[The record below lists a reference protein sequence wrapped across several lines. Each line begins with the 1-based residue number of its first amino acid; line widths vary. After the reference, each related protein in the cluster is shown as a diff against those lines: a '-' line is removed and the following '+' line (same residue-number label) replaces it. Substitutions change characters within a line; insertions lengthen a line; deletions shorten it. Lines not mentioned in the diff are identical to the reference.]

1 MSVQQAIRLKVAR
14 PQQQDVGKGLVRLPV
29 ESLEALGL
37 EQGDVVEVRGKQS
50 TAATALAAHPE
61 DAGIE
66 VVRMDGLLRSNAG
79 VGIGETAE
87 LAKAEWKPAER
98 ILLAPA
104 SEGVHLQGSGGALLP
119 TLLHR
124 PLVKGDVVSTSVARR
139 PAQMPGGAMPPQAA
153 AKAFGLM
160 EIRLVVAETIP
171 RGLVRVTPETEIE
184 LLPELAEAERLAV
197 PPITYD
203 DLGGMGAAVQ
213 SVREMIELPLKHPE
227 LFDRLGISPPKG
239 VLLHGPPG
247 TGKTLLAKA
256 VASET
261 DARFLTINGP
271 EILGGGYG
279 ETEGRLR
286 ELFEQA
292 EKSAPSILFID
303 ELDSLAP
310 KRAQSSEMERRLVAQ
325 LLTLMDGMRADR
337 KVVVIGAT
345 NRIDSIDE
353 ALRRPGR
360 FDREIEIGIPDRDG
374 RYEILQV
381 HTRGMPLAP
390 DVDLEGLADTSHGF
404 TGSDLAALVREAAMA
419 TLRRIFPDLD
429 PDEPEI
435 SPEVLG
441 ALEVTNSDFE
451 EGQKEVQPSALR
463 EILVQVPNITWENVG
478 GLDEVKGRLRELVEL
493 PLEKPETFTR
503 LGIQAPKGVLLY
515 GPPGT
520 GKTLLAKAV
529 ANEVGANFLTAK
541 GSTLLSKWYGESEQK
556 VAAFF
561 RRARQAAPAVLFFD
575 ELDSLAPA
583 RGGGMGTHEATERV
597 VNQFLAEL
605 DGMEEL
611 RGVAII
617 GATNRPDR
625 IDPALLRPGRFDELV
640 YVPVPDVQARE
651 EILRALTRSMTL
663 EGDVELA
670 QLAELSEG
678 FTGADLRAACTKAG
692 LLAIRENPDALEV
705 GREHFLRAVKETIPS
720 VTEETQ
726 SEYEQV
732 ARRVKQ
738 QQSRIGF
745 HVAE

>member
-1 MSVQQAIRLKVAR
+1 MSEQSGVRLKVAR

-29 ESLEALGL
+29 ETLEALSL
-37 EQGDVVEVRGKQS
+37 EQGGVVEVRGKRA

-61 DAGIE
+61 DAGID

-79 VGIGETAE
+79 VGIGETVE
-87 LAKAEWKPAER
+87 LAPAEWRPAER

-104 SEGVHLQGSGGALLP
+104 TEGVHLQGDGAGLLP
-119 TLLHR
+119 TLVHR

-139 PAQMPGGAMPPQAA
+139 PPNVSPDAMPPQVAA
-153 AKAFGLM
+153 RAFGLM
-160 EIRLVVAETIP
+160 EIRLVVAETQP
-171 RGLVRVTPETEIE
+171 KGLVRVTGETEIE
-184 LLPELAEAERLAV
+184 LLPELAEAERLAT
-197 PPITYD
+197 PPVTYE
-203 DLGGMGAAVQ
+203 DLGGMGGAVQ

-227 LFDRLGISPPKG
+227 LFDRLGITPPKG

-279 ETEGRLR
+279 ETESRLR

-345 NRIDSIDE
+345 NRIDAIDE

-360 FDREIEIGIPDRDG
+360 FDREVEIGIPDRDG
-374 RYEILQV
+374 RFEILQV
-381 HTRGMPLAP
+381 HTRGMPLAD
-390 DVDLEGLADTSHGF
+390 DVDVEELASTTHGF
-404 TGSDLAALVREAAMA
+404 TGSDIAALVREAAMA

-429 PDEPEI
+429 PDEPAI
-435 SPEVLG
+435 SPEILEG
-441 ALEVTNSDFE
+441 LEVTNADFE
-451 EGQKEVQPSALR
+451 EGLKEVQPSALR
-463 EILVQVPNITWENVG
+463 EILVQVPDISWENVG
-478 GLDEVKGRLRELVEL
+478 GLDEVKGKLRELVEL
-493 PLEKPETFTR
+493 PLEKPEIFTR

-575 ELDSLAPA
+575 ELDSLAPV

-625 IDPALLRPGRFDELV
+625 IDPALLRPGRFDEMV
-640 YVPVPDVQARE
+640 YVPVPDAAARE
-651 EILRALTRSMTL
+651 EILRALTRTMTL
-663 EGDVELA
+663 AEDVDLG

-692 LLAIRENPDALEV
+692 LLAIRENPDARAV
-705 GREHFLRAVKETIPS
+705 GREHFLLAMKETLPS
-720 VTEETQ
+720 VTDQTQ

-738 QQSRIGF
+738 QHARIGF
-745 HVAE
+745 HVEE

>member
-1 MSVQQAIRLKVAR
+1 MTEQSAVRLKVAR
-14 PQQQDVGKGLVRLPV
+14 PQQQDVGKGLVRIPV
-29 ESLEALGL
+29 ETLKAMGL
-37 EQGDVVEVRGKQS
+37 KQGDVVELRGKQ
-50 TAATALAAHPE
+50 TTVATALEAHPE
-61 DAGIE
+61 DVGIE
-66 VVRMDGLLRSNAG
+66 VVRMDGLLRANAG
-79 VGIGETAE
+79 VGIGETVE
-87 LAKAEWKPAER
+87 LSRAEWKPAER
-98 ILLAPA
+98 IVLAPA
-104 SEGVHLQGSGGALLP
+104 TEGMHLQGDGEALLP
-119 TLLHR
+119 TLMHR

-139 PAQMPGGAMPPQAA
+139 PPGMDPVAMPPQVAA
-153 AKAFGLM
+153 RAFGLM
-160 EIRLVVAETIP
+160 EIRLVVADTQP
-171 RGLVRVTPETEIE
+171 RGLVRVTSETEIE
-184 LLPELAEAERLAV
+184 LLPELAEAERLAT

-213 SVREMIELPLKHPE
+213 TVREMIELPLKHPE
-227 LFDRLGISPPKG
+227 LFNRLGISPPKG

-256 VASET
+256 VANET
-261 DARFLTINGP
+261 DARFLAINGP

-303 ELDSLAP
+303 ELDSIAP
-310 KRAQSSEMERRLVAQ
+310 KRAQTSEMERRLVAQ

-337 KVVVIGAT
+337 KVVIIGAT
-345 NRIDSIDE
+345 NRIDAIDE

-381 HTRGMPLAP
+381 HTRGMPLAE
-390 DVDLEGLADTSHGF
+390 DVDILELANSTHGF
-404 TGSDLAALVREAAMA
+404 TGSDVSALVREAAMA

-429 PDEPEI
+429 PDAPEI
-435 SPEVLG
+435 SPEVLET
-441 ALEVTNSDFE
+441 LEVTKADFE
-451 EGQKEVQPSALR
+451 EGLGDVQPSALR
-463 EILVQVPNITWENVG
+463 EILVQIPDISWDDVG
-478 GLDEVKGRLRELVEL
+478 GLDEVKDRLRELVEL
-493 PLEKPETFTR
+493 PLTKPEIFTR
-503 LGIQAPKGVLLY
+503 LGIQSPKGVLLY

-520 GKTLLAKAV
+520 GKTLLAKAI

-561 RRARQAAPAVLFFD
+561 RRARQAAPAILFFD
-575 ELDSLAPA
+575 ELDSLAPV
-583 RGGGMGTHEATERV
+583 RGGGMGTHEATERI

-611 RGVAII
+611 RGVVII

-640 YVPVPDVQARE
+640 HVPVPDPTARVK
-651 EILRALTRSMTL
+651 ILTALTRSMTL
-663 EGDVELA
+663 GADVDLT
-670 QLAELSEG
+670 QLAELSSG

-692 LLAIRENPDALEV
+692 LLAIREDPDAVEV
-705 GREHFLRAVKETIPS
+705 SREHFVNAVKETLPS

-732 ARRVKQ
+732 ARKVKQ
-738 QQSRIGF
+738 QHARIGF
-745 HVAE
+745 HHPE